1 MPNNELTDASA
12 NKVMTFAEVAEAAG
26 VSLST
31 LRREIARGTGP
42 EVVSLSPRR
51 KGVRSDRYRRWLDA
65 RTAAG
70 TGENN
75 NL

>member
-1 MPNNELTDASA
+1 MTKQIEVPP
-12 NKVMTFAEVAEAAG
+12 KVMTLTEAAQSAG

-51 KGVRSDRYRRWLDA
+51 KGVRCDHYRRWLDA
-65 RTAAG
+65 RAAK
-70 TGENN
+70 
-75 NL
+75 